1 MLVKWINHDMCNKG
15 LQLKIGLNTDTIPF
29 SIEGDCVPGEFI
41 IVI

>member
-1 MLVKWINHDMCNKG
+1 MCNKG